1 MISFPKLEYKNVAIN
16 IFKVIIRKHS
26 NQLHILKEPKLLKM
40 SQVKKKVALINAKL
54 SHGQVNTFFISSSIN
69 LLLFY
74 LFLRANVVQN

>member
-54 SHGQVNTFFISSSIN
+54 SHGQVNTLFISSSIN
-69 LLLFY
+69 HLLFY